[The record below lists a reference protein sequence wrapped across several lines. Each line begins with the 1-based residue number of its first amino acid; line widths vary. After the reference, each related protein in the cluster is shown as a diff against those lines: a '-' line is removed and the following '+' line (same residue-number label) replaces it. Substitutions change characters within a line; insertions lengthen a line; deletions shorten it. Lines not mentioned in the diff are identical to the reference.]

1 MMSLCLSNGSILQF
15 SNFMP
20 EKLSLLPMFCVCVGM
35 YACTCFTVSHLKNLQ
50 GFLNLI
56 YTVGSSSTGKIVSVN
71 KTDNVVICFLF
82 S

>member
-1 MMSLCLSNGSILQF
+1 MAASCNLGTLCQRNC
-15 SNFMP
+15 
-20 EKLSLLPMFCVCVGM
+20 LLPVFCVCVGM

-71 KTDNVVICFLF
+71 KTDNVVICFPF

>member
-15 SNFMP
+15 RNFVP
-20 EKLSLLPMFCVCVGM
+20 KKLSLTYVLCGGGM